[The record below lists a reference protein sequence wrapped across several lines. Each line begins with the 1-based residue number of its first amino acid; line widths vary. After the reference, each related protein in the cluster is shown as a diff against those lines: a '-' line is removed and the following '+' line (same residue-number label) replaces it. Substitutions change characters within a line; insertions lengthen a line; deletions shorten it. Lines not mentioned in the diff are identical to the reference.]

1 MSAPQSFGR
10 RLPYWTSR
18 TVDVP
23 NGELAVMIMKDWTI
37 YAGLRVEGVDLYCS
51 PTHELNRIA
60 QVMRDA
66 LTTLPVDAYVQT
78 RFESG
83 LSWEASVKAF
93 EDEDSGA
100 AHPILRE
107 ARRRRAKQIREDS
120 DLTRTQLTYYVGLRN
135 VVGALLPHTA
145 KPRRLFQTRPHPS
158 DVKAQALLRGADR
171 LYNTL
176 RTFMTAIAAAGVR
189 LEILSEEELLD
200 DAHRAINPSSSS
212 IYPAPVSTLV
222 ETREEVEAA
231 QGRRGARVL
240 FRGPN
245 LASQLP
251 LSAVR
256 FAPDHIVTDDPP
268 VYERVIGVQRY
279 PFATDP
285 ATLFPL
291 QYRYLPQ
298 KRTIITTVHLA
309 TDAQIRKEQLARRR
323 NLLQA
328 QLSRKT
334 IDHAAKAAYHEY
346 EQLLQTLATSDSR
359 IFETQIY
366 VTVTGDNL
374 RELEEST
381 RLVRQGFAEAQFP
394 AVVLDGHQ
402 FYGWA
407 STLPG
412 NAYRASRT
420 SPVLTENCAN
430 LTPVFQPAPGADVSD
445 FLFTT
450 RQRSVRRL
458 SWRQSG
464 NRDNVNTFI
473 LGSTG
478 SGKTFLFSHLL
489 KTTQAIGGHVVV
501 ADTKGPINSTYRP
514 MAELLGG
521 QYIALHAI
529 DHSVAFNPCPER
541 RQIQAPDGK
550 WLDALDQLRDIIC
563 MMTVPD
569 FDSSPDRDLWKAI
582 ATDVIKATYTR
593 IDERTPLLQDVHASF
608 GNYSAQAKDFGPM
621 AQKMALRLNLWL
633 QDRRRGPLLNRPTNK
648 TSDNPFQVFDFFG
661 LQDDKELAAVLIS
674 TLSSRLY
681 AKMQTLPLSTPKLF
695 HFDEAWAFF
704 DHSELSAA
712 LVGSLFRVARSYGA
726 AITVASQS
734 YADVA
739 ESRAAK
745 AMMAN
750 ASIYVL
756 LRHNAQ
762 HDDVARVFNLQAR
775 ELELFRRLEF
785 RPGEF
790 SEFMYLD
797 RHSNESALLRYAPT
811 PYELWIDTSRAIDM
825 ELRSLV
831 FARKKD
837 PVAALKYLAD
847 KYPRGATEDALK
859 LERARAQ
866 QREQAAG

>member
-1 MSAPQSFGR
+1 MTSPQPIGK

-18 TVDVP
+18 TLDVP
-23 NGELAVMIMKDWTI
+23 NGELALLVMKDGTI
-37 YAGLRVEGVDLYCS
+37 CAGYRVEGVDVFCS
-51 PTHELNRIA
+51 PTAELNRIA
-60 QVMRDA
+60 RVTRDA
-66 LTTLPVDAYVQT
+66 LTVLPPDAYVQT

-83 LSWEASVKAF
+83 LSWDRSIKAYEA
-93 EDEDSGA
+93 EDNVQ

-107 ARRRRAKQIREDS
+107 ARRRRAEQMRS
-120 DLTRTQLTYYVGLRN
+120 DGALTRTRLTYYIGLRQAF
-135 VVGALLPHTA
+135 GALLPHAT
-145 KPRRLFQTRPHPS
+145 KPKGLFRSRLHPTE
-158 DVKAQALLRGADR
+158 VTAQALLRAGDR
-171 LYNTL
+171 LQNTM
-176 RTFMTAIAAAGVR
+176 RTFATALVGAGVKFTP
-189 LEILSEEELLD
+189 LSERELLD
-200 DAHRAINPSSSS
+200 DAHEALNPSSRDLFG
-212 IYPAPVSTLV
+212 APTSTIV
-222 ETREEVEAA
+222 ETREDVEGA
-231 QGRRGARVL
+231 RRGARVL

-251 LSAVR
+251 LAAVH

-268 VYERVIGVQRY
+268 VYERLIGVHRY

-291 QYRYLPQ
+291 QYRYLPLT
-298 KRTIITTVHLA
+298 RTVITTVHLA
-309 TDAQIRKEQLARRR
+309 TDAQLRKEQLERRR

-328 QLSRKT
+328 GLARKT
-334 IDHAAKAAYHEY
+334 VDHEAKAAYHEY

-359 IFETQIY
+359 IFETQLF
-366 VTVTGDNL
+366 VTVSGSDL
-374 RELEEST
+374 RELDEAT
-381 RLVRQGFAEAQFP
+381 RLVRQGFSEAQFT
-394 AVVLDGHQ
+394 ASVLTSQQ
-402 FYGWA
+402 FYAWA
-407 STLPG
+407 ATLPG
-412 NAYRASRT
+412 NAYRAPRPY
-420 SPVLTENCAN
+420 PVLTENCAN
-430 LTPVFQPAPGADVSD
+430 LTPIFQPAPGTDVAD

-464 NRDNVNTFI
+464 ARDNVNTFI
-473 LGSTG
+473 IGSTG

-501 ADTKGPINSTYRP
+501 ADTKGPVNSTYRP

-521 QYIALHAI
+521 QYVALHAV
-529 DHSVAFNPCPER
+529 DHTVAFNPCPEP
-541 RQIQAPDGK
+541 RQVRAVDGK
-550 WLDALDQLRDIIC
+550 WLDGLDQLRDIVA

-569 FDSSPDRDLWKAI
+569 FDQSPDRDLWKSI
-582 ATDVIKATYTR
+582 ATDVIKATYMR
-593 IDERTPLLQDVHASF
+593 VDDRTPLLQDVHASF
-608 GNYSAQAKDFGPM
+608 SNYSAQAKDFGPM
-621 AQKMALRLNLWL
+621 AQKMAIRLNLWL
-633 QDRRRGPLLNRPTNK
+633 QDRRRGALLNRQTTK
-648 TSDNPFQVFDFFG
+648 TSENPFQVFDFFG

-681 AKMQTLPLSTPKLF
+681 GKMQTLPLSTPKLF

-734 YADVA
+734 YSDVA

-762 HDDVARVFNLQAR
+762 HEDVARVFNLQAR
-775 ELELFRRLEF
+775 ELELFRNLQF
-785 RPGEF
+785 RPGEY
-790 SEFMYLD
+790 SEFLYLD
-797 RHSNESALLRYAPT
+797 RHNNESALLRYAPT

-825 ELRSLV
+825 EVRALV

-837 PVAALKYLAD
+837 PVDALKYLAD
-847 KYPRGATEDALK
+847 KYPRGATEGGLK
-859 LERARAQ
+859 YERERAQ
-866 QREQAAG
+866 QRREAAG